1 MEKTV
6 LEGVVEEAYDTG
18 NTWKS
23 PQGRVFNI
31 ISVKIDV
38 DGEILEGTTM
48 SGKFKEGSKVSFTKE
63 PDKYNDGKWKFKYES
78 GYTGQSNGQTSVF
91 PSTNKS
97 NYMNKGKGSHGSF
110 AAAYAKDVICKMIEK
125 GEYVLD
131 SLNRTENIKKDFDE
145 LADHMHA
152 KMLDLN
158 SRE

>member
-78 GYTGQSNGQTSVF
+78 GYTGQSNGQTSAF
-91 PSTNKS
+91 QNNGKPNSDSTKGIEVGHAINNAVNMICAGIEFQDAEIGLSVEQKIEVYSEKIMNIAKRLKS
-97 NYMNKGKGSHGSF
+97 K
-110 AAAYAKDVICKMIEK
+110 
-125 GEYVLD
+125 
-131 SLNRTENIKKDFDE
+131 
-145 LADHMHA
+145 
-152 KMLDLN
+152 
-158 SRE
+158 